1 MKASDLLS
9 GPPTPL
15 RPLTTSWRPA
25 ATGKGD
31 SASNVAPD
39 VAGGGGAPPPNNA
52 SSSAASTPLGSTPTA
67 LSVPPLLAT
76 HISDLGDDLLRE
88 ILAKTGV
95 LDRAVTA
102 RMVSRGW
109 RIALAPPPEANA
121 AVTGKGLCKDVDV
134 TTEPRLLCRVR
145 AAGEALIGVNLGSG
159 VENCPN

>member
-1 MKASDLLS
+1 MKASELLS

-15 RPLTTSWRPA
+15 RPLATSWRPP
-25 ATGKGD
+25 ATEKGD
-31 SASNVAPD
+31 SANNATDVDAASAAALAAPRGL
-39 VAGGGGAPPPNNA
+39 VNNA
-52 SSSAASTPLGSTPTA
+52 SASSASSTPLGSTPTA
-67 LSVPPLLAT
+67 LSVPPLPPT

-88 ILAKTGV
+88 ILGKTGV

-102 RMVSRGW
+102 RMVSRSW

-145 AAGEALIGVNLGSG
+145 DVGEGGAG
-159 VENCPN
+159 